1 MVKIKNLVRVQ
12 VLVSHSPPL
21 VDSQES
27 HQEKSY
33 KDVFMDGDWSSA
45 FSPSSSKLS
54 ITSHYLQYVQIKI
67 IKKIPCNF
75 NKLEVFAK
83 IRTNYLIYRYR

>member
-1 MVKIKNLVRVQ
+1 MAPKSLISDEHKES

-33 KDVFMDGDWSSA
+33 KDVFMDGDILQQP
-45 FSPSSSKLS
+45 PSSSLPFSPFSFELS
-54 ITSHYLQYVQIKI
+54 ITLHLRYVQITI
-67 IKKIPCNF
+67 F
-75 NKLEVFAK
+75 
-83 IRTNYLIYRYR
+83 